1 METAIEL
8 KKQLEAEQEK
18 YASLRRLS
26 KRQQELYIDSLLAI
40 RMRIEANVTREE
52 ILELIDKYLN
62 KN

>member
-1 METAIEL
+1 METTEF

-26 KRQQELYIDSLLAI
+26 KRQHELYIDSLLSI
-40 RMRIEANVTREE
+40 RMRIESNVTRAE